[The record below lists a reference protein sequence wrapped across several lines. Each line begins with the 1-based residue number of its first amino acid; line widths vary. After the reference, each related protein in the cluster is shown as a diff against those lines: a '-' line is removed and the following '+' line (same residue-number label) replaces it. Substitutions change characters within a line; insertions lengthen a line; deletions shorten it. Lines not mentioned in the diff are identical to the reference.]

1 MLPFKT
7 RLIDINSS
15 KLSEIYDT
23 LYGLQQRLGIDEERM
38 LNISRD
44 LNDDEHVVALNKLL
58 EALIVTRDN
67 LITWYL
73 RQTRVELNVTVS
85 LITAKIKLI
94 QYKLNQCDGLDLH
107 QACSLSLVDFS
118 NILASRTILNV
129 KPSDRKTLHQV
140 SKEVGIPI
148 WLSHYRN
155 QICHIPS
162 ESPRISIL
170 VPLVAKSLNY
180 MKDYFWSRLIERDN
194 FDVQRCSKIVKMIA
208 SFTNIKSKDNHM
220 VLRSEKSLSKTK
232 LKQGKKDLVKGQKA
246 CFALRR
252 ILLLNPE
259 QTLDI
264 VIDFMTKHTLRRTD
278 KNCSLLF
285 EQVIIAKK
293 FERFVIKLLNLAEEQ
308 PSNKKIISWIKN
320 STFLIFFRK
329 PAKLEQMFSKLN
341 LNPSKKMKSL
351 TNIPDVKC
359 CHIFLR
365 LIRLDNPLIDKIV
378 LLIRNR
384 LCKILGPERTM
395 LFVELNEIAKRP
407 INVVKKRI

>member
-23 LYGLQQRLGIDEERM
+23 LYGLQQRLGINEERM
-38 LNISRD
+38 LNISKD
-44 LNDDEHVVALNKLL
+44 SNDDEHVVALNKLL
-58 EALIVTRDN
+58 EALKVTRDD

-94 QYKLNQCDGLDLH
+94 QYKLDQCDGLDLH
-107 QACSLSLVDFS
+107 QACSLSLVDFC
-118 NILASRTILNV
+118 NILAGRTILNV
-129 KPSDRKTLHQV
+129 KPADRKTLHQV

-162 ESPRISIL
+162 ESPRVSIL
-170 VPLVAKSLNY
+170 VPLVAKSLIY
-180 MKDYFWSRLIERDN
+180 MKDYFWSKLIERDN

-208 SFTNIKSKDNHM
+208 SFTNLKSKDNHM
-220 VLRSEKSLSKTK
+220 VLKSEKSLSKTK
-232 LKQGKKDLVKGQKA
+232 LKKGKKDLVKSQKA
-246 CFALRR
+246 CAALRR
-252 ILLLNPE
+252 LLSLNQE

-264 VIDFMTKHTLRRTD
+264 VIDFMTRHTLRGTD
-278 KNCSLLF
+278 RNCSLLF
-285 EQVIIAKK
+285 EQIIMAKC
-293 FERFVIKLLNLAEEQ
+293 FERFVIKFLNLAEEH

-320 STFLIFFRK
+320 SVFLIFFRK
-329 PAKLEQMFSKLN
+329 PDKLERLFGKMN
-341 LNPSKKMKSL
+341 LNFSSKMKSL
-351 TNIPDVKC
+351 TYIPDVKC

-365 LIRLDNPLIDKIV
+365 LIKLDDPLIDKIV

-384 LCKILGPERTM
+384 LCRILGPERAK
-395 LFVELNEIAKRP
+395 LFVKLSEIAKRP
-407 INVVKKRI
+407 ATAVN